1 MAKISTYT
9 IVGSPN
15 LSDILIGSDSADN
28 NNTKNFSI
36 GGMLALVN
44 DPSILTDFVPYTG
57 ANQDVDL
64 GPFGITADF
73 GNFGS
78 LLVQGQNPF
87 AYGQFYST
95 VTQQHTII
103 NTQLAVQYPGVIL
116 SNNIYIA
123 TSEKI
128 TVSASGVYM
137 ITVTARVEHTSGGGD
152 AQISFWANKLGIN
165 IPFSRQVY
173 TIANTHIQEI
183 TYSFLTRIADNE
195 DVVIYWSTSNL
206 AAKLIPTVAGGPYPA
221 APSAMVHIYK
231 VGF

>member
-1 MAKISTYT
+1 MAKISTYPS
-9 IVGSPN
+9 VGNPN
-15 LSDILIGSDSADN
+15 LSDMLIGTDSADN
-28 NNTKNFSI
+28 NATKNFTI
-36 GGMLALVN
+36 GSMLALVN

-64 GPFGITADF
+64 GSFGITADF
-73 GNFGS
+73 GNFGALS
-78 LLVQGQNPF
+78 VQGQNPF
-87 AYGQFYST
+87 VYGQLYST
-95 VTQQHTII
+95 ATQQQTVI
-103 NTQLAVQYPGVIL
+103 NTPLAVQYPGVIL
-116 SNNIYIA
+116 SDNIYIV

-128 TVSASGVYM
+128 TVSANGVYM
-137 ITVTARVEHTSGGGD
+137 ITVTARVDHTSGGGD
-152 AQISFWANKLGIN
+152 AQISFWAAKLGLN

-173 TIANTHIQEI
+173 TVANQHIQEI

-206 AAKLIPTVAGGPYPA
+206 NAKLVPTVPGGPYPA